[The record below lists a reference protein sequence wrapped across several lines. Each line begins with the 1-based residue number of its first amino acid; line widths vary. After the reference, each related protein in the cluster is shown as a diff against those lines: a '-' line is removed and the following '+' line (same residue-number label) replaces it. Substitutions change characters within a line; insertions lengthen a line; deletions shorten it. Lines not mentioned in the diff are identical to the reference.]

1 LLLIRW
7 DKPPSAHYHD
17 NGRLVDLL
25 LSSSS
30 TTDYGQ
36 LLLRASVAGNC
47 HSARVPDPF
56 SPEAVPTVMLL
67 CPSSTSWWVTTMS
80 VTFALTALVVCGSFC
95 LQTANAGLL
104 LTGTDYQPLSTD
116 DQQLAIDDQ
125 SQQTS
130 VQFQQM
136 VTDQVRLWECS
147 SWCWRYSAVYG
158 RTVVLRT
165 YQIYFN
171 VIVWWRY

>member
-1 LLLIRW
+1 
-7 DKPPSAHYHD
+7 
-17 NGRLVDLL
+17 
-25 LSSSS
+25 
-30 TTDYGQ
+30 
-36 LLLRASVAGNC
+36 
-47 HSARVPDPF
+47 
-56 SPEAVPTVMLL
+56 
-67 CPSSTSWWVTTMS
+67 MS

-136 VTDQVRLWECS
+136 VTDQVRL
-147 SWCWRYSAVYG
+147 
-158 RTVVLRT
+158 
-165 YQIYFN
+165 
-171 VIVWWRY
+171 